1 MGQHSNIIDFLE
13 RELDESETTESD
25 KALIS
30 LVICDI
36 LAFTRAFK
44 LCKTV
49 TKWDKLILGVAKQIC
64 HEIPDM
70 QIPDMQLPDMKIPED
85 KQRHIRGLVLML
97 RYVPLRGLDM

>member
-1 MGQHSNIIDFLE
+1 MKC
-13 RELDESETTESD
+13 ETTESD

-44 LCKTV
+44 FCKTV
-49 TKWDKLILGVAKQIC
+49 TKWDKLILGVVKQIC

-70 QIPDMQLPDMKIPED
+70 QIPDMKILED
-85 KQRHIRGLVLML
+85 KQRHIHGHMKRSVQC
-97 RYVPLRGLDM
+97 